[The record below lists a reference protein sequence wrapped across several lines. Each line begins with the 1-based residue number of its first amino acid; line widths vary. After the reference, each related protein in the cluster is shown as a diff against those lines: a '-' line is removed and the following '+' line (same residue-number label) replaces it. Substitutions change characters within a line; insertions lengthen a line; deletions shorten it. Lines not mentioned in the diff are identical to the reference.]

1 MEFRAVWGSGVVLY
15 SWNPDGF
22 GCREICFF
30 FSNLK
35 IFDVSFVWVL
45 RCGDFGAANL
55 VFISD
60 RFSISMRAQFR
71 FQSGVNCSRPEICS
85 IYNPIAALKSGRFR
99 LYFGCLGNW
108 FSWFTVSII
117 LLTRHFCWWL
127 LLKLVWSSC
136 IWLNFC
142 DEFGFASLDSE
153 IRTGY
158 LFHFGAVFNP
168 KISTLIHF

>member
-1 MEFRAVWGSGVVLY
+1 MNLGV
-15 SWNPDGF
+15 
-22 GCREICFF
+22 EICFF
-30 FSNLK
+30 FSNWNIWCFLCM
-35 IFDVSFVWVL
+35 STSSL
-45 RCGDFGAANL
+45 RRLWSCKFGVYL
-55 VFISD
+55 IVFQSLA
-60 RFSISMRAQFR
+60 RAQFR
-71 FQSGVNCSRPEICS
+71 FQSGVNCSQPENLSIC
-85 IYNPIAALKSGRFR
+85 NPIATLKSGRFR
-99 LYFGCLGNW
+99 VYFGCLGNW
-108 FSWFTVSII
+108 FKLFTVSII